1 MQVKGPSIHPK
12 RGKQVWEGSILMC
25 KIMLNHLQVDP
36 KLDGDNTINIYSSKA
51 DIYLMDKLIHVN
63 CIGDMTVACPV
74 D

>member
-1 MQVKGPSIHPK
+1 
-12 RGKQVWEGSILMC
+12 MC

-51 DIYLMDKLIHVN
+51 DIYLMDKLIYVN